1 MQGFH
6 QILMQRVSYQ
16 SRYYRVPLF
25 VQQGLLQLAPHGCL
39 LGCLFTL
46 HGDTCPDLF
55 PQQLEP
61 LLLQQVRLITA

>member
-1 MQGFH
+1 M
-6 QILMQRVSYQ
+6 
-16 SRYYRVPLF
+16 PLF
-25 VQQGLLQLAPHGCL
+25 AQQGLLQLAPHGCL
-39 LGCLFTL
+39 FGCLFTL